1 MSEESPKLQEQIIKN
16 LPMILLAG
24 GAVYFVN
31 KILNKAGKTV
41 DDIAQGLQLKKADE
55 QVKSEQQSKEAID
68 RYTTEIQ
75 KKQKPTRPDG
85 FWAQMAERIY
95 RDTRYSA
102 TGDDHKDVQLC
113 LSYCANDADYALLY
127 KYYGRRQETWFGLI
141 PDGDLKDLN
150 QTVQSNLNQSQ
161 KKFINN
167 IFAQKKISMRF

>member
-1 MSEESPKLQEQIIKN
+1 
-16 LPMILLAG
+16 
-24 GAVYFVN
+24 
-31 KILNKAGKTV
+31 
-41 DDIAQGLQLKKADE
+41 
-55 QVKSEQQSKEAID
+55 
-68 RYTTEIQ
+68 
-75 KKQKPTRPDG
+75 
-85 FWAQMAERIY
+85 
-95 RDTRYSA
+95 
-102 TGDDHKDVQLC
+102 